1 MLDVLRYVK
10 LKGVERFRVG
20 IKTRETGEGVG
31 SGVDDCWG
39 EGEGWRG
46 GRSSPRCCYKGFLI
60 PSFIDFEEH
69 HQVAYSRDNTNASL
83 GEMSGKKMCTRT
95 AESQSARACTN

>member
-39 EGEGWRG
+39 EGWRG
-46 GRSSPRCCYKGFLI
+46 GGVARGERQRSRGQPEVLLQRLSNT
-60 PSFIDFEEH
+60 FIH
-69 HQVAYSRDNTNASL
+69 
-83 GEMSGKKMCTRT
+83 
-95 AESQSARACTN
+95 